1 MDNQAKI
8 NYYWNQFVKE
18 GKLNALSKIYFAYY
32 DFLFDYGLRLT
43 KNIQAVEDTIQNMFV
58 NFLNTRE
65 RIGEVKNLSGYL
77 VSIFRR
83 TLFKELEAHNKI
95 FRDDT
100 SDNLQFD
107 FFKSVENSEVHD
119 KIKLEKTYDAIK
131 ESIRKLSNRQR
142 EIIYLK
148 FEKEISYEE
157 ISEILKISVD
167 SCYKLLYRAI
177 TSIRKETEEILRE
190 NTDSTILYLLFYK
203 NLN

>member
-1 MDNQAKI
+1 MDNQIKI

-43 KNIQAVEDTIQNMFV
+43 RNIQAVEDTIQNMFV

-107 FFKSVENSEVHD
+107 FFKSVEDSSEVHD
-119 KIKLEKTYDAIK
+119 KIKLEKTMMQSKKA
-131 ESIRKLSNRQR
+131 
-142 EIIYLK
+142 
-148 FEKEISYEE
+148 
-157 ISEILKISVD
+157 SE
-167 SCYKLLYRAI
+167 
-177 TSIRKETEEILRE
+177 
-190 NTDSTILYLLFYK
+190 N
-203 NLN
+203 

>member
-1 MDNQAKI
+1 MDNQTKT

-43 KNIQAVEDTIQNMFV
+43 RNIQAVEDTIQNMFV

-107 FFKSVENSEVHD
+107 FFKSVEDSEVHD

-157 ISEILKISVD
+157 ISEILEISVD

-177 TSIRKETEEILRE
+177 ASIRKETEKILGE
-190 NTDSTILYLLFYK
+190 KTDSTILYLLFYK
-203 NLN
+203 KFN